1 MSYQLTSMAIGVAV
15 GVLILWL
22 VRRDQLHG
30 SYALWWIGMAAA
42 VILLGSWPQLFDTV
56 AAKLGVH
63 YPPILALVLAF
74 SLLLIKLLTMD
85 VARSRQERQIRRL
98 AQRLALLESREP
110 KSPNCD
116 ATDGGE

>member
-1 MSYQLTSMAIGVAV
+1 MAIGVSV

-30 SYALWWIGMAAA
+30 GYALWWIGMAGM
-42 VILLGSWPQLFDTV
+42 VIVLGSWPRLIDTV
-56 AAKLGVH
+56 AAELGVH
-63 YPPILALVLAF
+63 YPPILALVLGF

-98 AQRLALLESREP
+98 AQRVAMLESREP
-110 KSPNCD
+110 KSANRD
-116 ATDGGE
+116 ATDSRE